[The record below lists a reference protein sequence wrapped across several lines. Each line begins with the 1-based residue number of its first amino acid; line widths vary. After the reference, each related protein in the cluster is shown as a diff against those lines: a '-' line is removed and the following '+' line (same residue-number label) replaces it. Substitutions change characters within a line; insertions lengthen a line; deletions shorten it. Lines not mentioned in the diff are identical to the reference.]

1 MKEFFFISS
10 NYSLSTWYFDIMFYI
25 AVYFSFLKI
34 FFDWF
39 TFLENLLSLI
49 YFSRRRSKRPCLVIL
64 IFLSTHRRKASFSV
78 LVDVLCCWK
87 KKAQFWE
94 TIVSRKVRH
103 RALQLI
109 VSDANSKKLYR
120 CVIKSPS
127 TPPLS
132 TLSIFQSCLL
142 DIVKQGFPWHSGNY
156 RVWILSETRTWHD
169 KNIQSNVTYR

>member
-1 MKEFFFISS
+1 M
-10 NYSLSTWYFDIMFYI
+10 
-25 AVYFSFLKI
+25 
-34 FFDWF
+34 
-39 TFLENLLSLI
+39 
-49 YFSRRRSKRPCLVIL
+49 C
-64 IFLSTHRRKASFSV
+64 SV
-78 LVDVLCCWK
+78 AEK

-94 TIVSRKVRH
+94 TIVSHKVRH

-120 CVIKSPS
+120 CAIKSPS

-156 RVWILSETRTWHD
+156 REWIHSETRTWHD
-169 KNIQSNVTYR
+169 KNIQSNVT